1 MDKEKILIKNTI
13 SVKDFCNLRESVNFQ
28 KLTEQQAEKVL
39 KNTSAVVAVEYEGK
53 YIGLT
58 RILFDFGTEV
68 YITDVIVHPDYQ
80 GFGIGGILIENAID
94 YLKKNAVEGVRQH
107 AVFMQIREKRIFTVN
122 SALKSFRTTNTDM
135 VCLLKYKT

>member
-28 KLTEQQAEKVL
+28 KLTEQQAEMVL

-58 RILFDFGTEV
+58 RILFDFGTDA

-94 YLKKNAVEGVRQH
+94 YLKKNAVEGVRI
-107 AVFMQIREKRIFTVN
+107 ACSLYANPGKEDFYGKFGFEKLPN
-122 SALKSFRTTNTDM
+122 N
-135 VCLLKYKT
+135 KYGYGMLIEI

>member
-1 MDKEKILIKNTI
+1 M
-13 SVKDFCNLRESVNFQ
+13 
-28 KLTEQQAEKVL
+28 
-39 KNTSAVVAVEYEGK
+39 
-53 YIGLT
+53 T
-58 RILFDFGTEV
+58 RILFDFGTDA

>member
-58 RILFDFGTEV
+58 RILFDFCTDA

-94 YLKKNAVEGVRQH
+94 YLKKNAVEGVRI
-107 AVFMQIREKRIFTVN
+107 ACSLYANPVKEDFYGKFGFEKLPN
-122 SALKSFRTTNTDM
+122 N
-135 VCLLKYKT
+135 KYGYGMLIEI

>member
-28 KLTEQQAEKVL
+28 KLTEQQVEKVL

-58 RILFDFGTEV
+58 RILFDFGTDA

-94 YLKKNAVEGVRQH
+94 YLKKNVVEGVRI
-107 AVFMQIREKRIFTVN
+107 ACSLYANPEKEDFTVN

>member
-13 SVKDFCNLRESVNFQ
+13 PVKDFCNLRESVNFQ

-58 RILFDFGTEV
+58 RILFDFGTDA

-94 YLKKNAVEGVRQH
+94 YLKKNAVEGVRI
-107 AVFMQIREKRIFTVN
+107 ACSLYTNPGKEDFYGKFGFEKLPN
-122 SALKSFRTTNTDM
+122 N
-135 VCLLKYKT
+135 KYGYGMLIEI

>member
-13 SVKDFCNLRESVNFQ
+13 PVKDFCNLRESVNFQ

-58 RILFDFGTEV
+58 RILFDFGTDA
-68 YITDVIVHPDYQ
+68 YITDVIVHPDY
-80 GFGIGGILIENAID
+80 
-94 YLKKNAVEGVRQH
+94 
-107 AVFMQIREKRIFTVN
+107 
-122 SALKSFRTTNTDM
+122 
-135 VCLLKYKT
+135 